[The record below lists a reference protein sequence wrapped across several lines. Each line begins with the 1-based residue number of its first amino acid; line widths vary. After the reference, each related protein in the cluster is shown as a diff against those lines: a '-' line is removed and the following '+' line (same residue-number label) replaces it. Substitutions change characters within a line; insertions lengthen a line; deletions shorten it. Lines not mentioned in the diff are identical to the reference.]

1 MEFEITHPRV
11 GTGGQTLKRA
21 LDILGAAAGLVLAAP
36 ILALISLCLKA
47 SGEGRVIYRQA
58 RVGKDG
64 KEFRMLKFCTMRAM
78 AETDFQHYLD
88 RHPLQRLEYERFQKL
103 AHDPRLTRVGN
114 FLRRTSLDEL
124 PQLWNVFK
132 GEMSLVGPRPF
143 LPEQA
148 RLYGR
153 AWELYTQVRPGITGL
168 WQVSGRNSL
177 SFQERVD
184 CDAVYLANWSLMLDI
199 SILLHTPGVVILQ
212 RGAY

>member
-1 MEFEITHPRV
+1 MEFEISHPRV

-21 LDILGAAAGLVLAAP
+21 IDILGAAAGLVLAAP
-36 ILALISLCLKA
+36 ILALISLCLKV

-58 RVGKDG
+58 RVGKNG
-64 KEFRMLKFCTMRAM
+64 KEFSMLKFCTMRAM
-78 AETDFQHYLD
+78 SESDFQRYLK

-103 AHDPRLTRVGN
+103 AVDPRLTRVGN

-124 PQLWNVFK
+124 PQLWNVLM

-148 RLYGR
+148 GLYSR
-153 AWELYTQVRPGITGL
+153 TWELYVQVRPGITGL

-184 CDAVYLANWSLMLDI
+184 CDAFYLANRSLVMDI
-199 SILLHTPGVVILQ
+199 SILLRTPGVVLLQ
-212 RGAY
+212 RGAF